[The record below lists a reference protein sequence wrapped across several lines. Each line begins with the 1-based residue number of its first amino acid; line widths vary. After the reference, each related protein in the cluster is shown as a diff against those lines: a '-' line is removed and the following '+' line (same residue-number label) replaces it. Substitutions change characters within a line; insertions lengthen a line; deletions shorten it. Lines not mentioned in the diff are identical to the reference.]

1 MRAALAIVI
10 ALTAS
15 AAADNNNVDKGR
27 GHFKQGKEFQNSGAF
42 ERAAEEYKLAY
53 AADPRPEMLFNIAQ
67 AYRLAKLKEQ
77 ALDYFKQ
84 YLDKQPNGAGAD
96 EARKHVVTLT
106 KEIDETHA
114 AKQAPPPT
122 VLPPPTELAPVPR
135 EEPRDEHAGRTLRIV
150 GLSTAAVGVVA
161 IGFGVKL
168 GLDARSAADDISG
181 HTGPWTEK
189 DEDRFDAG
197 ERANRN
203 MKIAYAIGGALVVGG
218 GVMYFFGRRAAAAP
232 VVTDQSASLV
242 VTGDF

>member
-1 MRAALAIVI
+1 MKAALALVL

-15 AAADNNNVDKGR
+15 AAAETNVEQAR
-27 GHFKQGKEFQNSGAF
+27 GHFKQGKAFQDAGVY

-67 AYRLAKLKEQ
+67 AYRLAKLAVQ

-106 KEIDETHA
+106 KQIDEENA

-122 VLPPPTELAPVPR
+122 VLPEAPPPVAETPV
-135 EEPRDEHAGRTLRIV
+135 ESTSPGRGLRIAGIV
-150 GLSTAAVGVVA
+150 TASSGLVLLGV
-161 IGFGVKL
+161 GVKL
-168 GLDARSAADDISG
+168 AFDARGAASDISE
-181 HTGPWTEK
+181 HTGPWTED
-189 DEDRFDAG
+189 DEDTFESG

-203 MKIAYAIGGALVVGG
+203 MKIAYAIGGALVIGG
-218 GVMYFFGRRAAAAP
+218 GVMYFFGMRARAAPA
-232 VVTDQSASLV
+232 VTSQSASLV
-242 VTGDF
+242 VVGDF

>member
-1 MRAALAIVI
+1 VKAALALVL

-15 AAADNNNVDKGR
+15 AAAETNVEKAR
-27 GHFKQGKEFQNSGAF
+27 GHFKQGKAFQDAGVY
-42 ERAAEEYKLAY
+42 ERAADEYKLAY

-67 AYRLAKLKEQ
+67 AYRLAKLAAQ

-106 KEIDETHA
+106 KQIDEENA

-122 VLPPPTELAPVPR
+122 VLPETSPPVIEKPAEAPSSSP
-135 EEPRDEHAGRTLRIV
+135 GRGLRIAGIV
-150 GLSTAAVGVVA
+150 TASSGLVLLGV
-161 IGFGVKL
+161 GVKL
-168 GLDARSAADDISG
+168 AFDARGAASDIDE
-181 HTGPWTEK
+181 HTGPWTEDDK
-189 DEDRFDAG
+189 DTFEGG

-203 MKIAYAIGGALVVGG
+203 MKIAYAIGGALVIGG
-218 GVMYFFGRRAAAAP
+218 GVMYFFGRRAAATP

-242 VTGDF
+242 VTGAF

>member
-1 MRAALAIVI
+1 MRAALAIVCVL
-10 ALTAS
+10 AAS
-15 AAADNNNVDKGR
+15 AAADSNVEQGR
-27 GHFKQGKEFQNSGAF
+27 GHFKQGKAFQDAGAF

-53 AADPRPEMLFNIAQ
+53 EADPRPEMLFNIAQ

-77 ALDYFKQ
+77 ALDYFRQ
-84 YLDKQPNGAGAD
+84 YLEKQPNGAGAD

-106 KEIDETHA
+106 KEIDEDNA

-122 VLPPPTELAPVPR
+122 TLPPMPVKLPPPA
-135 EEPRDEHAGRTLRIV
+135 PRDDHRGRTLRIV

-168 GLDARSAADDISG
+168 GLDARSASDDITG
-181 HTGPWTEK
+181 HTGPWTES

-203 MKIAYAIGGALVVGG
+203 MKIAYVIGGALVVGG

-242 VTGDF
+242 VTGAF